1 MPSSVDFPASCYY
14 KQSCIIHK
22 NVLGLVYEMFSPK
35 PLGPTTAKALSVSSI
50 GSAGRTKTETLSP
63 YFTSS
68 VVIG

>member
-1 MPSSVDFPASCYY
+1 
-14 KQSCIIHK
+14 
-22 NVLGLVYEMFSPK
+22 MFSPK